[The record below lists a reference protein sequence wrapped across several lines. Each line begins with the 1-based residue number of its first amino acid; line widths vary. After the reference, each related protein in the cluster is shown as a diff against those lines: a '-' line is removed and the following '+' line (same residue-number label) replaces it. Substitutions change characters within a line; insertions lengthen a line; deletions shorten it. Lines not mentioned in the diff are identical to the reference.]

1 MDSYM
6 LVLLPHSW
14 YSVCIHKI
22 FHEILV
28 WSSVLISQLN
38 QLIQWWTIESTN
50 SMVTV
55 VLFQN
60 SVSELPDHDFAEVGL
75 KRKRNNKTPAISDEN
90 EY

>member
-1 MDSYM
+1 
-6 LVLLPHSW
+6 
-14 YSVCIHKI
+14 
-22 FHEILV
+22 
-28 WSSVLISQLN
+28 
-38 QLIQWWTIESTN
+38 
-50 SMVTV
+50 MVTV